1 MAKRSKAKRKSQNV
15 RVSNATKEMTTKL
28 AKVTEWSETESLT
41 FLADAGARALY
52 SPDGA
57 GAVAG
62 VRAVLAAAIETAE
75 ARRAAGRTVE
85 LAAGQLRQ
93 ARKALDSTAP
103 TPPDF
108 GRPPEQRQR
117 RNAVGGGG
125 STTKRRASLLKSALE
140 SPARATETHES
151 ALGRPN
157 TPPGA

>member
-1 MAKRSKAKRKSQNV
+1 MAKRSKAKRKSVNV
-15 RVSNATKEMTTKL
+15 RVSNATKDLTTKL
-28 AKVTEWSETESLT
+28 AKVADWSETEALT

-52 SPDGA
+52 SADGA

-93 ARKALDSTAP
+93 ARKDLDRTAP

-117 RNAVGGGG
+117 RQAAGGPKPRHSAALRHPKTAPTPRAGAAQGDDSG
-125 STTKRRASLLKSALE
+125 SGRAD
-140 SPARATETHES
+140 
-151 ALGRPN
+151 
-157 TPPGA
+157 TPPDA

>member
-1 MAKRSKAKRKSQNV
+1 MAKRSKAKRKSVNV
-15 RVSNATKEMTTKL
+15 RVSNGTKELTTKL
-28 AKVTEWSETESLT
+28 AKVTEWSETEALT
-41 FLADAGARALY
+41 FVADAGARALY

-57 GAVAG
+57 AAVAG

-103 TPPDF
+103 TPTEL

-117 RNAVGGGG
+117 RNAAGGAP
-125 STTKRRASLLKSALE
+125 STTKRRASHPKSGSGERTGAPQGDD
-140 SPARATETHES
+140 SGS
-151 ALGRPN
+151 GRPN
-157 TPPGA
+157 TPPGS